1 MNIIAN
7 TESVLGTPFSLKRFL
22 PEDWDQY
29 RSIRLLALQT
39 NPDLFG
45 SQYQQ
50 EAAKSADDWKALLHN
65 DLRAIFGLFDEDTL
79 IGLTGVAIKQDNLQ
93 KAIFFSSF
101 IAPSHRGQGL
111 SKLFYKTRLAWA
123 ITQGC
128 TSIIVAHRV
137 GNLSSQAAIQR
148 SGFTYAGS
156 EDVEWPDGVYA
167 EELRYEL
174 LL

>member
-1 MNIIAN
+1 MNIIVDV
-7 TESVLGTPFSLKRFL
+7 ESISGPPFSIKRFL
-22 PEDWDQY
+22 PEHWEQY
-29 RSIRLLALQT
+29 RYIRLRALQT

-45 SQYQQ
+45 SQYQE
-50 EAAKSADDWKALLHN
+50 EAAKFADHWKALLHN
-65 DLRAIFGLFDEDTL
+65 NLRAIFGLYDEDTL
-79 IGLTGVAIKQDNLQ
+79 IGLTGVAVKQDNLQ

-101 IAPSHRGQGL
+101 IEPSHRGQGL

-123 ITQGC
+123 IMQGC
-128 TSIIVAHRV
+128 TSIVVAHRV
-137 GNLSSQAAIQR
+137 GNFSSQAAIQR

-156 EDVEWPDGVYA
+156 ENVEWPDGVFA